1 MLPDSGARVSC
12 EVRRGVSGV
21 AAMVLTAVAIP
32 SLIARLAGGRPP
44 SPGPQLASF
53 SPLAIVP
60 AVAAVAVAAASSW
73 WLTGLLAIPAL
84 LLVGVQL
91 PPWRPRPDAGETARP
106 EAGDAARPDA
116 GDSPLTVRLL
126 TVNACRGGA
135 DPAAVA
141 GLVRDQDVD
150 VLVVQELTP
159 ELAQELKNAD
169 LPGLLPFSVIDPRPS
184 GAGTGLWARWPL
196 TPLPSIPGM
205 RAATPRA
212 QIDPPGRPPITLT
225 AVHPK
230 APLKRFQ
237 WTWQE
242 ELHAIRGSV
251 AATAG
256 PQVVAGDFNA
266 SRDHRPFRDLLAVG
280 LVDCGDTAPERPWPG
295 FTWPSF
301 WPGFPGTHP
310 RAVPLMRLDH
320 VLISRDACSA
330 RRLRI
335 IRVPGTDH
343 CAVLATI
350 GIRTAR

>member
-1 MLPDSGARVSC
+1 MLPDSGASVRS

-32 SLIARLAGGRPP
+32 SLIARVAGGRPP

-53 SPLAIVP
+53 SPLAILP

-73 WLTGLLAIPAL
+73 WLAVLLAVPAI

-91 PPWRPRPDAGETARP
+91 PPGRPRQGAG
-106 EAGDAARPDA
+106 GN
-116 GDSPLTVRLL
+116 SLSLRLL

-150 VLVVQELTP
+150 VLAVQELTP

-169 LPGLLPFSVIDPRPS
+169 LPGLLPFSVLDAQPS

-196 TPLPSIPGM
+196 SPLPAIPGM
-205 RAATPRA
+205 KAATPRA
-212 QIDPPGRPPITLT
+212 QLDPPGRPPVTLT

-230 APLKRFQ
+230 APRKRFQ
-237 WTWQE
+237 WKWQE
-242 ELHAIRGSV
+242 ELRAIRDSV

-280 LVDCGDTAPERPWPG
+280 LVDCADTALKRPWPG

-301 WPGFPGTHP
+301 WPGFAGAHP
-310 RAVPLMRLDH
+310 RVVPLMRLDH

-330 RRLRI
+330 RRLQI

-350 GIRTAR
+350 DIHPAR

>member
-1 MLPDSGARVSC
+1 M
-12 EVRRGVSGV
+12 SGV
-21 AAMVLTAVAIP
+21 AAIVLTAVAIP
-32 SLIARLAGGRPP
+32 SLLARMAGGRPP
-44 SPGPQLASF
+44 SPGPQLASL
-53 SPLAIVP
+53 SPLAILP
-60 AVAAVAVAAASSW
+60 AVVAVALAAASSW
-73 WLTGLLAIPAL
+73 WLAVLLAIPAI

-91 PPWRPRPDAGETARP
+91 PPWRPRQG
-106 EAGDAARPDA
+106 AGDN
-116 GDSPLTVRLL
+116 SLTVRLL

-135 DPAAVA
+135 DPAAVV
-141 GLVRDQDVD
+141 GLVRDQDVG
-150 VLVVQELTP
+150 VLAVQELTP

-169 LPGLLPFSVIDPRPS
+169 LPGLLPFSVIDAQPS

-196 TPLPSIPGM
+196 RPLPAIPGM
-205 RAATPRA
+205 KAATPRA
-212 QIDPPGRPPITLT
+212 QIDPPGRPPVTVT

-237 WTWQE
+237 STWQE
-242 ELHAIRGSV
+242 ELDAIRGSV

-256 PQVVAGDFNA
+256 AHIVAGDFNA

-280 LVDCGDTAPERPWPG
+280 LVDCGDTALKRPWPG

-301 WPGFPGTHP
+301 WPGSAGTHP

-320 VLISRDACSA
+320 VLISRDACRA

-350 GIRTAR
+350 DIMN